1 MIFIT
6 ITLTTH
12 TDYLINGLP
21 PSIVASGV
29 YTFNV
34 PGTVGNGNIMSTCGP
49 VTVST
54 GNATLSAS
62 ASLSSSTCHLTIL
75 GKTYIIDVIT
85 LRNFWYS
92 SLHAKLLK
100 QTTVTATIN
109 TKITS
114 IDLPSPSALIGTF
127 SYQPRV
133 EFSTTPSLPTGI
145 KILNGQI
152 VGTPTVLGTTTV
164 TVIAYDMFSGVSIPV
179 NKVQFVVSN
188 PAASIVTTII
198 IPVIAAII
206 GLALII
212 WLIVWFRRRQDRK
225 KLFHIFI
232 SYRVATDA
240 KLAEQAC
247 FQLQQRF
254 LSTGHRVT

>member
-1 MIFIT
+1 MADIST
-6 ITLTTH
+6 I
-12 TDYLINGLP
+12 DYLINGLP

-34 PGTVGNGNIMSTCGP
+34 PGTLVAGNIISTCGH
-49 VTVST
+49 VSLSS
-54 GNATLSAS
+54 GNATLTAS
-62 ASLSSSTCHLTIL
+62 TSLASSTCHLTIL

-92 SLHAKLLK
+92 SLHAKQLK
-100 QTTVTATIN
+100 LSVISATIN
-109 TKITS
+109 TEITAVN
-114 IDLPSPSALIGTF
+114 LPSPSALIGTF

-133 EFSTTPSLPTGI
+133 EFSTTPSLPKGI
-145 KILNGQI
+145 KIFNGQI
-152 VGTPTVLGTTTV
+152 VGTPTVLGTTSV

-179 NKVQFVVSN
+179 SKVNFSVSS
-188 PAASIVTTII
+188 PTASIVTTII
-198 IPVIAAII
+198 VPAIAAII
-206 GLALII
+206 GVALII
-212 WLIVWFRRRQDRK
+212 WLIVWLRRRQDRK